1 MSVKL
6 EETRTTE
13 ESGQAYATGVETL
26 HDSELS
32 LLNPGKLSSRPSV
45 VISHRG
51 LHSRDDYRLRK
62 ASSLFSAFLSD
73 SFVVVVTLFAPAS
86 HHSRTLTPFCPKH
99 NIASKSHEASSRL
112 GVLSYSPKELRQAV
126 KLTYRQHAC
135 RH

>member
-13 ESGQAYATGVETL
+13 ESGQAYATGLETL

-51 LHSRDDYRLRK
+51 QNSRDDYRLRK

-73 SFVVVVTLFAPAS
+73 SF
-86 HHSRTLTPFCPKH
+86 
-99 NIASKSHEASSRL
+99 
-112 GVLSYSPKELRQAV
+112 
-126 KLTYRQHAC
+126 
-135 RH
+135 